1 MVSSRPFLLFLLSS
15 LLIHHSCSKKDR
27 KTYIVYMG
35 DHPKGIDPATLPSLH
50 SIMAQNVLGSD
61 FEPGA
66 VLHSYQKSFNGFVVK
81 LTEDEAETLAEMD
94 DVVSVFPNTK
104 NRLLTT
110 KSWDFIGLPQNSKR
124 QSLESDITVGVLDSG
139 IWPESKSFS
148 DEGFGPPPKKWKGS
162 CHNFTCNNKLI
173 GARYFNIE
181 SAYGKK
187 DIKAPR
193 DINGHGTHCA
203 STIAGNTVHSVSLE
217 GYASG
222 TARGGV
228 PSARIAVYKVCWE
241 GGCDDTDILA
251 AFDAALADGVDVLS
265 VSLGPAE
272 MQIPFIQYFENSINI
287 GSFHAMKK
295 GVLTSNAASNFG
307 PDVFTMTNFPP
318 WLLSVAASTFGRKF
332 VTKVQLGNGKV
343 YEGSTINT
351 FDLKNKM
358 FPIIFARDIPNT
370 AGGFNSSESRR
381 CSKDSVDK
389 HAVKGKIVL
398 CEWVQD
404 SSDVG
409 LFSGAVGVIFGFVYS
424 QDSPSIYALPTT
436 LLSLWDFREIQYY
449 TKSTKNPTATIFKSE
464 EVEDL
469 LSPYVASFSSRGPNP
484 ITPNILKPD
493 ITAPGVNVIAA
504 WTPLDP
510 ISEFEDDKR
519 ILSYNVISGTSMACP
534 HAAGAAA
541 YVKSFHPNWSPA
553 MIKSALMTTATPMS
567 PALNPEA
574 EFAYGAGQIN
584 PVKATNP
591 GLVYD
596 ISEADYAD
604 FLCGEGYTDKQLRN
618 LTKDKSNCKVKA
630 NEKAVYN
637 LNLPSFALKINRTF
651 FGHVYHRT
659 VTNVGS
665 AKSIYKARVI
675 SPSLLEIQVKP
686 NVLSFTS
693 IGQKQSFSLTIEGK
707 INVEVMSAALIWD
720 DGSHQ
725 VRSPIVVYGK
735 YA

>member
-1 MVSSRPFLLFLLSS
+1 MLSLRMFLLFLLTYIQ
-15 LLIHHSCSKKDR
+15 IHYAYSIDR

-50 SIMAQNVLGSD
+50 TTMAQNVLGSD
-61 FEPGA
+61 FESGA
-66 VLHSYQKSFNGFVVK
+66 VLHSYKKSFNGFVVK
-81 LTEDEAETLAEMD
+81 LTRDEAKTLAEMD
-94 DVVSVFPNTK
+94 EVVSVFPNTK
-104 NRLLTT
+104 HYLCTT
-110 KSWDFIGLPQNSKR
+110 KSWDFVGLPQNSKR
-124 QSLESDITVGVLDSG
+124 LSLESDMIVGLLDTG
-139 IWPESKSFS
+139 IWPESKSFT

-162 CHNFTCNNKLI
+162 CHNFTCNNKII
-173 GARYFNIE
+173 GARYSNIQG
-181 SAYGKK
+181 SYSGK
-187 DIKAPR
+187 DIKDPT
-193 DINGHGTHCA
+193 DVNGHGTHCA
-203 STIAGNTVHSVSLE
+203 STLAGNMVNSVDVE

-228 PSARIAVYKVCWE
+228 PSARIAVYKVCW
-241 GGCDDTDILA
+241 GKTGVCNGADILA
-251 AFDAALADGVDVLS
+251 AFDEAIADGVDILS
-265 VSLGPAE
+265 ISIGIDQVHP
-272 MQIPFIQYFENSINI
+272 YFEDPISI
-287 GSFHAMKK
+287 GSFHAMKR
-295 GVLTSNAASNFG
+295 GIFTANAAGNNG
-307 PDVFTMTNFPP
+307 PDLFTMTNLAP

-332 VTKVQLGNGKV
+332 VTKVKLGNGAI

-370 AGGFNSSESRR
+370 VGGFNSSESRH
-381 CSKDSVDK
+381 CFKDSVDM

-398 CEWVQD
+398 CEWVKD
-404 SSDVG
+404 SSDVEF
-409 LFSGAVGVIFGFVYS
+409 FSGAVGVIFGFVYT
-424 QDSPSIYALPTT
+424 QDFASIYALPTT
-436 LLSLWDFREIQYY
+436 LLGLWDFREIQYY
-449 TKSTKNPTATIFKSE
+449 IKSTKNPIATIFKSE
-464 EVEDL
+464 EVEDS

-493 ITAPGVNVIAA
+493 IAAPGVNVIAA

-510 ISEFEDDKR
+510 ISEVEDDKR
-519 ILSYNVISGTSMACP
+519 ILPYNVISGTSMACP

-541 YVKSFHPNWSPA
+541 YIKSFHPNWSPA

-567 PALNPEA
+567 STLSPEA
-574 EFAYGAGQIN
+574 EFAYGVGQIN

-596 ISEADYAD
+596 IRESDYAN
-604 FLCGEGYTDKQLRN
+604 FLCGEGYTDKQLRV
-618 LTKDKSNCKVKA
+618 LTQDKSNCKVKA

-637 LNLPSFALKINRTF
+637 LNLPSFSLKMNLTF
-651 FGHVYHRT
+651 LGHVYHRT

-665 AKSIYKARVI
+665 ATSTYKARVI

-693 IGQKQSFSLTIEGK
+693 IGQKKSFSLIIEGK
-707 INVEVMSAALIWD
+707 INVEVMSASLIWD